1 MRQSGANIYTV
12 TQVNHAI
19 KLLLED
25 QDAFRNLYIQGELS
39 NYKRYPSGHHYFT
52 LKDADGVL
60 SAVMFRSDAAR
71 LRFQPENGMKV
82 IARGRISVYP
92 QRGQYQMYVADMMPD
107 GIGALTIAFEQLKQ
121 RLYQEG
127 LFDEGHKKPIPRLPA
142 RIAVVTSPTGAAVR
156 DILRILKQRYPIA
169 HVVIYPVLVQGKEA
183 AGQIAAAIEAVNR
196 RHDADVMIVGRG
208 GGSLEDLWAFN
219 EEIVAR
225 AIYASEIPVISAVG
239 HEPDVTI
246 SDFVADARASTPS
259 NAAEIAVPD
268 QEELRRRL
276 GALQTRMEQSE
287 RKRVKNLRE
296 QFEKTARSRVLQD
309 PMAFIDDKRLLL
321 DYTQKNLASLAR
333 QQTAHRMQQFASL
346 AAKLDALSPL
356 SVLGRGYA
364 VARTE
369 DGQILRTA
377 QDVSVGEK
385 IEVLLGQGSLNCT
398 VDACNTGGYDDG
410 KNV

>member
-1 MRQSGANIYTV
+1 MRQQSANVYTV

-19 KLLLED
+19 KLLLEG
-25 QDAFRNLYIQGELS
+25 QEAFCNLYIQGEIS
-39 NYKRYPSGHHYFT
+39 NYKKYASGHHYFT

-60 SAVMFRSDAAR
+60 SAVMFRSDASR

-82 IARGRISVYP
+82 IARGRIGVYP

-127 LFDEGHKKPIPRLPA
+127 LFEEAHKKPIPRLPE

-156 DILRILKQRYPIA
+156 DILRILKRRYPVA
-169 HVVIYPVLVQGKEA
+169 QVVIYPVLVQGKEA
-183 AGQIAAAIEAVNR
+183 AGQIASAIQAVNR
-196 RHDADVMIVGRG
+196 RNDADVMIVGRG

-259 NAAEIAVPD
+259 NAAEIAAAD
-268 QEELRRRL
+268 SLTIRNFLYSADNALRGDIQETLHACRL
-276 GALQTRMEQSE
+276 KLEAL
-287 RKRVKNLRE
+287 
-296 QFEKTARSRVLQD
+296 
-309 PMAFIDDKRLLL
+309 DKRRKLRTPMGYIQDKRYALEHVSG
-321 DYTQKNLASLAR
+321 QMVSA
-333 QQTAHRMQQFASL
+333 MQRIL
-346 AAKLDALSPL
+346 AADRQRFVEQAAYLDAYSPL
-356 SVLGRGYA
+356 KVLSRGYSVVTKDDA
-364 VARTE
+364 VISSSAKLHKE
-369 DGQILRTA
+369 D
-377 QDVSVGEK
+377 
-385 IEVLLGQGSLNCT
+385 EVLIRFAKGGAVCT
-398 VDACNTGGYDDG
+398 V
-410 KNV
+410 KQVKRKI

>member
-1 MRQSGANIYTV
+1 MRQSCANVYTV

-39 NYKRYPSGHHYFT
+39 NYKKYPSGHHYFT
-52 LKDADGVL
+52 WKDADGVL

-107 GIGALTIAFEQLKQ
+107 GIGALTIAFEQLNQ
-121 RLYQEG
+121 RLYLEG

-183 AGQIAAAIEAVNR
+183 AGQIVAAIEAVNR

-225 AIYASEIPVISAVG
+225 ALYASEIPVISAVG

-259 NAAEIAVPD
+259 NAAELAVPD
-268 QEELRRRL
+268 QTDLRQHL
-276 GALQTRMEQSE
+276 AAQQAILLTQLQKRQKPE
-287 RKRVKNLRE
+287 RQRVATLAS
-296 QFEKTARSRVLQD
+296 ARSLRSPVNYLNDRRMVLD
-309 PMAFIDDKRLLL
+309 
-321 DYTQKNLASLAR
+321 
-333 QQTAHRMQQFASL
+333 
-346 AAKLDALSPL
+346 
-356 SVLGRGYA
+356 
-364 VARTE
+364 
-369 DGQILRTA
+369 
-377 QDVSVGEK
+377 
-385 IEVLLGQGSLNCT
+385 
-398 VDACNTGGYDDG
+398 
-410 KNV
+410 

>member
-39 NYKRYPSGHHYFT
+39 NYKKYPSGHHYFT

-183 AGQIAAAIEAVNR
+183 AGQIVAAIEAVNR

-225 AIYASEIPVISAVG
+225 ALYASEIPG
-239 HEPDVTI
+239 H
-246 SDFVADARASTPS
+246 F
-259 NAAEIAVPD
+259 
-268 QEELRRRL
+268 RRR
-276 GALQTRMEQSE
+276 TRAGYYHFGFCRGCQS
-287 RKRVKNLRE
+287 V
-296 QFEKTARSRVLQD
+296 
-309 PMAFIDDKRLLL
+309 
-321 DYTQKNLASLAR
+321 
-333 QQTAHRMQQFASL
+333 
-346 AAKLDALSPL
+346 
-356 SVLGRGYA
+356 YA
-364 VARTE
+364 VQCGGNCCGRHAHDSRRSVSCQYGHARRYAGYVTRLSAAFGSA
-369 DGQILRTA
+369 GQA
-377 QDVSVGEK
+377 P
-385 IEVLLGQGSLNCT
+385 
-398 VDACNTGGYDDG
+398 
-410 KNV
+410 